1 MSVYT
6 NTGINLSES
15 YYLRS
20 YYKKNQNM
28 CKSAKRNEYPNT
40 QLSYEDGRALRRAAK
55 NLSSYE
61 YSDSEN
67 KTNIS
72 NSILAYVDTYNN
84 TIDSA
89 KKSSDYSI
97 SRYSKQL
104 KNLAKEHSE
113 EFEAIGITVNSDG
126 SMKANENLVK
136 KASIT
141 KLQNLFG
148 KDSNLTK
155 TTDNYAKK
163 VANKSY
169 DNIYSQITG
178 NGQGVNII
186 L

>member
-1 MSVYT
+1 MSVYS
-6 NTGINLSES
+6 NTGISLSQS

-20 YYKKNQNM
+20 YYKRNKDL
-28 CKSAKRNEYPNT
+28 CKTGKRSEYPNT

-89 KKSSDYSI
+89 KRSSDYSI
-97 SRYSKQL
+97 SHYSKQL
-104 KNLAKEHSE
+104 KKLAKDHSE
-113 EFEAIGITVNSDG
+113 EFAAVGITVNSDG

-136 KASIT
+136 KASVA
-141 KLQNLFG
+141 KLKKLFG
-148 KDSNLTK
+148 ADGDLTK

-178 NGQGVNII
+178 SGQEINIT